1 VKNVA
6 VLMPSA
12 VRPFEL
18 SIYCEVFGIDRTAD
32 GVPPFD
38 FAVVSERPG
47 RAAAAI
53 GGIAIT
59 PAAGLDRL
67 ADADVVAVA
76 PSPDPA
82 HEVSP
87 AVAAALHDAVRRG
100 SRVIAV
106 CSAAF
111 TLAAAGLLD
120 GRRVA
125 THWMYA
131 AELARRFPR
140 VRVDPDVLY
149 VDDDPILTSAGT
161 AAGID
166 LCLHLV
172 RKDHGAAV
180 AATIARRMVVPP
192 HRSGG
197 QAQLLGAP
205 IADVRRDDGIGPVLE
220 WALRH
225 LHEDL
230 SLDVLARR
238 GFQSRRSFARRF
250 RAATGTSPHAWI
262 LDQRVARAQALL
274 EQRPDLTVEDVAV
287 HAGFPSAAMLRQH
300 FRRRVGCSPSGYRA
314 RSAVRASSARTTAA
328 MSSAPWPSADV
339 SA

>member
-1 VKNVA
+1 MKNVA

-18 SIYCEVFGIDRTAD
+18 SVYCEVFGIDRTAD
-32 GVPPFD
+32 GVPAFD

-47 RAAAAI
+47 EPAASI
-53 GGIAIT
+53 GGIGIV
-59 PAAGLDRL
+59 PAAGLERL
-67 ADADVVAVA
+67 AGADLVAVA
-76 PSPDPA
+76 PSPEPA
-82 HEVSP
+82 REVSP

-100 SRVIAV
+100 SRVVAV
-106 CSAAF
+106 CSAVF

-140 VRVDPDVLY
+140 LRVDPEVLY
-149 VDDDPILTSAGT
+149 VDDDPVFTSAGT

-192 HRSGG
+192 HRIGT
-197 QAQLLGAP
+197 QAQIVGGPLTGP
-205 IADVRRDDGIGPVLE
+205 RHDEGIAPVLD

-230 SLDVLARR
+230 SVDVLARR
-238 GFQSRRSFARRF
+238 SFQSRRSFTRRF
-250 RAATGTSPHAWI
+250 RAATGTSPHAWL
-262 LDQRVARAQALL
+262 LDQRIACAQALL
-274 EQRPDLTVEDVAV
+274 ERGPGLTVEDVAV
-287 HAGFPSAAMLRQH
+287 HAGFPSAAMLRRH
-300 FRRRVGCSPSGYRA
+300 FQRRVGCSPSDYRA
-314 RSAVRASSARTTAA
+314 RSAVRASSA
-328 MSSAPWPSADV
+328 
-339 SA
+339 